1 MLSRW
6 PKRGV
11 YCWPNAVG
19 VQAWRRAVI
28 TDRQARPR
36 ASAADT
42 GPTEAI
48 TLREML
54 SALDTAVV
62 RVVGAPA
69 GEDVMISSVALVD
82 GSDLLAE
89 AGTHAP
95 VPDLYLHAGVTNAD
109 AVRWFDEVAQRSPEH
124 RPAAVMSKNAAGSGV
139 LQSAARQA
147 GVALLEVHPKARWD
161 HVLPL
166 VKGVLDRSRRHQAA
180 LGEPD
185 LLAMDT
191 DLFGLAQM
199 VAQNAGGLVSI
210 EDAQSHVLAY
220 SASNESADELRTLSI
235 LGREGPRDYLR
246 ALEQWGVFH
255 RLRESDEV
263 IDVPAHSQLATER
276 RLVVSI
282 RQPSDEGSA
291 APRMLGSIWLQQGA
305 EPFTADAPD
314 VLRGA
319 SAIAARIIWR
329 SHNAPSTEGL
339 LIQRLF
345 GARGGGVDVPSLVGA
360 LSLPVTGPAAVVGFA
375 LTGNAGPADGFAG
388 VGSMIR
394 LHASS
399 FRHDS
404 VATVIGRRAYVLLPG
419 YKSASTVSAW
429 ARQLVDDVE
438 AKRSVVLRAA
448 VAIHVMDLGQV
459 AAARTEVDRVL
470 DGTAATFPEGRVTTL
485 DESRTA
491 VLLGEILDLI
501 GRRPELYDP
510 RLDVLFDYDLRHASS
525 LWESAEAYLAR
536 HGDVRQAAAA
546 LQVHPNTMRYRI
558 RRVEDIVGLDLGD
571 PSDRLL
577 LELQLALHRRRKL
590 AEPFS

>member
-1 MLSRW
+1 
-6 PKRGV
+6 
-11 YCWPNAVG
+11 
-19 VQAWRRAVI
+19 
-28 TDRQARPR
+28 
-36 ASAADT
+36 
-42 GPTEAI
+42 
-48 TLREML
+48 ML